1 MTEDNG
7 LRERVQKAIDEVR
20 PALQQDGGDVELVDI
35 EDNIV
40 KVRLQGACHGCPMA
54 AMTLQMG
61 IERIVKQQVPEI
73 ESVEAIEDLP
83 LDDDEIVDVLE

>member
-1 MTEDNG
+1 LTEQIKDDLYN
-7 LRERVQKAIDEVR
+7 RVKEALDIIR
-20 PALQQDGGDVELVDI
+20 PNLQADGGDVELLGI

-61 IERIVKQQVPEI
+61 IERIIKQKAPEI
-73 ESVEAIEDLP
+73 EGVENVPE
-83 LDDDEIVDVLE
+83 E